1 MCLPSLIIELYLYGS
16 GSKSGSYTC
25 GCTRSAIQMSAIIKR
40 TRENSLR
47 QEKFVVLAK
56 KRWKVAGNS
65 RRVMH
70 IYVAGINEKLQTAL
84 PTERAIYKSNKI
96 SADKPLKSYFGST
109 LERMEKYLEIT
120 AFLRQCCSTTIH
132 SKRHSNSRKSFS
144 RRDREKLFPTRSLL
158 RSVLPKVDVTSDF
171 RDSRR
176 NLYGINDT
184 EISLLR
190 PSIEYFFPSWCF

>member
-1 MCLPSLIIELYLYGS
+1 MHTVRDSNVRDNKVVDPRKFSSSRKIRSS
-16 GSKSGSYTC
+16 G
-25 GCTRSAIQMSAIIKR
+25 
-40 TRENSLR
+40 E
-47 QEKFVVLAK
+47 K

-132 SKRHSNSRKSFS
+132 SKRHSSSRKSFS

-190 PSIEYFFPSWCF
+190 PSIEYFFPSWFF